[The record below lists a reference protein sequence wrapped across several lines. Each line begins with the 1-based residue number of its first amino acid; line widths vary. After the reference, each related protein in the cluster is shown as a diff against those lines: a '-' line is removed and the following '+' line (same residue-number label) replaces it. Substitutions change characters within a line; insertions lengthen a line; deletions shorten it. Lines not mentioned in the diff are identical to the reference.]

1 MLRHINEIKKIKKRH
16 EKSWLRMKG
25 VVAVGIGNTANG
37 IPGIIISVQENAGI
51 YHGQIPESI
60 DNIPIEIKITGEIK
74 AY

>member
-1 MLRHINEIKKIKKRH
+1 
-16 EKSWLRMKG
+16 MKG

-37 IPGIIISVQENAGI
+37 TPGIIISVQENVAI

-60 DNIPIEIKITGEIK
+60 DNIPIEIQITGEIK